1 MKIGTKLYSGFA
13 VVILLTAVIT
23 ILSLFYLDSV
33 NKSIDKISYDRF
45 PKVVWANDITNA
57 LRTNT
62 EALQSIALLSDT
74 NAIKE
79 EFDLMALQTPI
90 VTRLMDSLNRT
101 IASEKGKELLKGMAD
116 SRNAYLEARQPVIK
130 CINDGNMSEA
140 AVLIATVLKKP
151 SNNYIASVDELIKFQ
166 TDMVDEAAV
175 EAGEMY
181 SFSFFILV
189 LIAVIAV
196 IVSIVIA
203 LIITRGITGPLNQT
217 VEAANKLAEGDTN
230 VKLETKS
237 KDETAI
243 LIQAMNN
250 MANSISSM
258 VGDANRLAE
267 AAIAGKLDIRADASK
282 YSGDYRNLIDSL
294 NGTLD
299 AIIGPL
305 NLAAEFIDRISKG
318 DIPPKVTD
326 DYRGDFNEIK
336 NNLNLLID
344 SMNGLIHEMIST
356 TKMQVEGDIEAYA
369 NEDKF
374 QGFYK
379 DLIAGFN
386 KGMDIHVRN
395 ILEILGLLNE
405 YAEGDL
411 SKEMPALPGKQIIA
425 TQRVNKLRQN
435 VLNLIEDA
443 NALAKATVDGK
454 LDIRAD
460 ASKHFGDFRRIVDG
474 INGSVDAIVGPLN
487 VAAEYV
493 DRISKGEIP
502 PKITDDYKGDF
513 NEIKN
518 NLNGCI
524 DGLQGLV
531 EGRNVLAEVVVNDF
545 SKKVRGN
552 YLGIYAELANS
563 INGIID
569 KLRGITALAV
579 AIANGD
585 LSEIETLRNEGKRS
599 EQDELNPSLLT
610 MMETIRELVEE
621 AVYLARAGAD
631 GKLEVRGNASKF
643 KGEYINVIE
652 GFNQTLDN
660 VIHPLNEAG
669 EVLSIF
675 ASGDLTPR
683 MLGDYKGDLAVYKE
697 NINGLG
703 DSLSGVIREV
713 LDAVQATASAAI
725 QISSTSET
733 MAVSAEEQSK
743 QSDEVAGAVEEMA
756 RTVTENAMNA
766 GKAAEVAEKNG
777 DIANE
782 GGSVV
787 EQTVAKMRD
796 IAGVVKQSAENI
808 EKLGESSKQIG
819 EIISVIDDIADQTN
833 LLALNAAIEAA
844 RAGEQGRGFAVV
856 ADEVRKLAERTTEA
870 TKQIAGMIKGIQ
882 SETELA
888 VAAMNQGTNEVADGI
903 SLADKAG
910 DSLKSVV
917 DSSRLVQ
924 DMINQIAAASEEQS
938 STSEQIAKNVGTIS
952 HVTNDSARRIQ
963 DIAHS
968 SEDLSK
974 LTEQLRTLV
983 SQFKVDAEAGE
994 SQDRVSDSYR
1004 QLASSKKHLP
1014 A

>member
-13 VVILLTAVIT
+13 VVILLTVVIT
-23 ILSLFYLDSV
+23 FLSLLNLDKVDS
-33 NKSIDKISYDRF
+33 SIEKLAYDRF
-45 PKVVWANDITNA
+45 PKTVWVNNIIDSVDDAQFHLKDCIIKKDTANYQELLQDLDIFAVAVNV
-57 LRTNT
+57 N
-62 EALQSIALLSDT
+62 I
-74 NAIKE
+74 
-79 EFDLMALQTPI
+79 
-90 VTRLMDSLNRT
+90 DSLERT
-101 IASEKGKELLKGMAD
+101 IASEEGKALLSKFQDAREAFYAD
-116 SRNAYLEARQPVIK
+116 RKDVLEAISK
-130 CINDGNMSEA
+130 NNFDEA
-140 AVLIATVLKKP
+140 IHLLFSVLEERYQVYLGAAYDMI
-151 SNNYIASVDELIKFQ
+151 DFQ
-166 TDMVDEAAV
+166 KRLVVEAAV
-175 EAGEMY
+175 ESGEIQQ
-181 SFSFFILV
+181 SSFFILV

-267 AAIAGKLDIRADASK
+267 AAIAGKLDIRADATK
-282 YSGDYRNLIDSL
+282 YSGDYRHLIESL

-344 SMNGLIHEMIST
+344 SMNGLIHEMVST
-356 TKMQVEGDIEAYA
+356 TNLQVEGDIEAFA

-374 QGFYK
+374 QGAYRE
-379 DLIAGFN
+379 LIAGFN
-386 KGMDIHVRN
+386 KGMDIHVKN
-395 ILEILGLLNE
+395 LLKILDLLND

-411 SKEMPALPGKQIIA
+411 SKEMPALPGKQIMA

-443 NALAKATVDGK
+443 NALAKATVNGK

-460 ASKHFGDFRRIVDG
+460 ASKHLGDFRRIVDG

-585 LSEIETLRNEGKRS
+585 LSEIETLRKEGKRS

-643 KGEYINVIE
+643 KGEYVNVIE

-660 VIHPLNEAG
+660 VINPLNEAG

-683 MLGDYKGDLAVYKE
+683 MRGDYKGDLAVYKE

-703 DSLSGVIREV
+703 DSLSAVIREV

-983 SQFKVDAEAGE
+983 SQFKVDAGAGE